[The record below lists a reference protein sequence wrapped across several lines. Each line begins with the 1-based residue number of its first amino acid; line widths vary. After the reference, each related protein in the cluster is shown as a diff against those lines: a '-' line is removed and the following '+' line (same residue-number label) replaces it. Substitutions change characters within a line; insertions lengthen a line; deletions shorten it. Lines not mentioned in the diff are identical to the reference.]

1 MDKNL
6 YIILP
11 YYNYFD
17 NEHRV
22 SNISR
27 FIETYRKI
35 DNCKIVVVEG
45 LTAESKPLKD
55 LSDKIF
61 KHIKYNIPQKI
72 WVKENLINLVL
83 KNHLPEDYNF
93 FCWLDCDIF
102 FEDKDWVNHTIDLLR
117 ENDAIQM
124 FNFGINQERRIEF
137 DDIPFHSLETAPSFK
152 GHSVSISQI
161 AYFFNF
167 YDTQD
172 FRPHSGYGWGMTKD
186 FYTKIG
192 KLWDYNIIGS
202 GDSIIA
208 RSIVQMLTE
217 EQILKRHSLNVLYSE
232 DYAHQILE
240 YYKKFKDCKCSFL
253 PSRIYHFFHGS
264 MKNRLYLERHNILRK
279 LNYDT
284 SMVNYNEDGIIYT
297 NKELSS
303 VIFNYM
309 TFRDNPDCPTARS
322 VLIRDKN
329 QDSTQVFRKIII

>member
-17 NEHRV
+17 NEYRV
-22 SNISR
+22 SNILR
-27 FIETYRKI
+27 FIETYRTI

-45 LTAESKPLKD
+45 LTAESQPLKD

-83 KNHLPEDYNF
+83 QNHLPEDYKF

-102 FEDKDWVNHTIDLLR
+102 FEDKDWVNHTIDLLS

-124 FNFGINQERRIEF
+124 FNFAINQERRMEF
-137 DDIPFHSLETAPSFK
+137 DDIPFNSFETAPTFK

-161 AYFFNF
+161 AYSFNH
-167 YDTQD
+167 YDVTD

-192 KLWDYNIIGS
+192 KLWDCNIIGS
-202 GDSIIA
+202 GDSVIA
-208 RSIVQMLTE
+208 RSIVQILTE
-217 EQILKRHSLNVLYSE
+217 EQILTRNLLNVIYSKT
-232 DYAHQILE
+232 YGQQILE

-253 PSRIYHFFHGS
+253 PSRIYHFFHGA
-264 MKNRLYLERHNILRK
+264 MKNRLYIERHNLLRK
-279 LNYDT
+279 LNYDA
-284 SMVNYNEDGIIYT
+284 SMINYDENGIIYT
-297 NKELSS
+297 NREVSS

-309 TFRDNPDCPTARS
+309 TFRDNPDSPIARS

-329 QDSTQVFRKIII
+329 QDPTQVFRKI